1 MKALA
6 INKRAKFDYDI
17 RDTIDAGLILSGPE
31 VKAAKEGNVSLAGSY
46 VKVSG
51 KSATLIGAH
60 IGPYKYAKQDN
71 YEPTQTRKLLL
82 KQSELNALVGK
93 EKGSI
98 IVPMEMYVANRGLI
112 KIKIGIGF
120 GRKKADKREYI
131 KQRDDKRETR
141 GVTDR

>member
-17 RDTIDAGLILSGPE
+17 NDTIDAGLILSGPE

-46 VKVSG
+46 VKVSVKG
-51 KSATLIGAH
+51 ASLIGAH
-60 IGPYKYAKQDN
+60 IGHYKYAKQEN

-112 KIKIGIGF
+112 KMKIGIGF